1 MGLLLYLFDSI
12 LFCCVFFPLSF
23 FFFWQL
29 SDWAAFFMPI
39 IIQELPSSQ
48 FPNDGHIENSLVP
61 GRFYSIT
68 LAVMLPVYK
77 VRFIL

>member
-1 MGLLLYLFDSI
+1 
-12 LFCCVFFPLSF
+12 
-23 FFFWQL
+23 
-29 SDWAAFFMPI
+29 MPI